1 MSELCQF
8 SNGQNWRLLYRATR
22 DGFSAKDFHQ
32 KCDHFKNTL
41 VVIKSTEGNV
51 FGGFTSCPWNS
62 ISSISNSVGGTT
74 YGYVSDASAFIFSL
88 VNKSNKPFKTVYGI
102 GQGVYC
108 DKARGPSF
116 GYCEPILS
124 NKLNIK
130 DYTAHYDLRIST
142 DSSINQTSYSNF
154 GYGFKNPDYLEG
166 TKEAKAILAGSYN
179 FQNVEIEVF
188 THSD

>member
-1 MSELCQF
+1 
-8 SNGQNWRLLYRATR
+8 
-22 DGFSAKDFHQ
+22 
-32 KCDHFKNTL
+32 L

-108 DKARGPSF
+108 DK
-116 GYCEPILS
+116 
-124 NKLNIK
+124 
-130 DYTAHYDLRIST
+130 D
-142 DSSINQTSYSNF
+142 
-154 GYGFKNPDYLEG
+154 LEG